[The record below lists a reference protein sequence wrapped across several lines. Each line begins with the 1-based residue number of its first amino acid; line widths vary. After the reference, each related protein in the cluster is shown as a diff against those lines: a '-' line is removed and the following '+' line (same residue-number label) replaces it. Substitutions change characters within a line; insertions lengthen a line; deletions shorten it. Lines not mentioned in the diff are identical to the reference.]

1 MKALK
6 RTIAALMSLVIVGRA
21 APVIPGGST
30 ALKPVVASAADF
42 TGDNYSYDL
51 QSATL
56 TIKGELTRDQW
67 DYITLGLLRNVKVH
81 TVYAEEGTVLPADCS
96 CFFGNLYPENTL
108 TSIDISNADTSNVT
122 NMDYMFYGC
131 NRVESLDLSN
141 FDTSNVTNMN
151 YMFGFCKSMQ
161 SLDLSSF
168 NTTNVTDMSKMFYQC
183 GSLTSLV
190 VSDFDTRNVTSMESM
205 FAYSMA
211 IVSLDLSSFDTRNVT
226 NMEGM
231 FNYCHSLETILVS
244 EKWTTPA
251 NPVRMFDDC
260 KKIVGGKGTVFSSD
274 TEDSK
279 YARIDGGKS
288 NPGYFTYKPFWKT
301 LPFDESTGTLTLT
314 GEVVK
319 EQLDEYRNDS
329 MVKHITTDGTAVLP
343 EDCNH
348 FFTEFTALEDVDL
361 STIDSTNVTDIG
373 AMFSNCKNLVTV
385 DLTGFNTNRVTSMY
399 AAFLNCSKLK
409 TIYVNKYWDASGT
422 PDEGVNSVNMFSGC
436 TSLVGGNGT
445 TYDPHYTDN
454 TYAYADQ
461 GTSRPGYLTLVDEN
475 YLLNGTLYIKNF
487 KAVDF
492 DAFSGIKRIVALEG
506 SEITNNGGTGL
517 FNANSN
523 PTLRTVTEIDLSKA
537 AISNDII
544 YLNSMFSGCSSL
556 KKVTFPADYTAS
568 NVTQM
573 ANMFRGCSAL
583 TTVNLNGFN
592 TTSLQYTSNMFDGCS
607 SLENI
612 DLSGLKTSS
621 VINMKCMF
629 YDCSSLRSLDLAGFD
644 TRIVTNMSYM
654 FSYCTSLKTIYAGD
668 NWSTDKITSS
678 SAQAEM
684 FKGCTS
690 LVGGNGTVFDSSNIG
705 KTYARIDTAD
715 TPGYLTKHCCK
726 FYAEA
731 NALRISGNVIKE
743 EVALYKNYDVEYISA
758 EKAIFPADCSDMFSD
773 FSNLVTV
780 FMNNADTS
788 KVTNMS
794 NMFKNNTKLE
804 EIRWSPCNTSN
815 VTTMRNMF
823 YNCYNLAKIDV
834 SSFDTK
840 NVTDMSGMF
849 RCCYALSSL
858 DLSNFDTS
866 NVHYMNSMFESCRG
880 LKTIDISSFDTRYVG
895 NMSYMF
901 YDCINTTTITV
912 SDKWNT
918 AASYNMS
925 YMFGDCNSLVGGNGT
940 SYAKDGV
947 KDGIYAHID
956 GGESDPGYF
965 TEKADFDFEFKHNCS
980 FQNDLSMYYAVPKE
994 SLSGYSNIRLDVS
1007 KEEYAA
1013 GATKP
1018 TLVKKT
1024 LTSYK
1029 EQTIGGVVYYMF
1041 TFDGITSTDMGSTLS
1056 AVLRADKNGVTYSSK
1071 TDKYS
1076 IKDYAMDRLLNSSS
1090 ATFKKMLVDMLNYGA
1105 AAQVHFN
1112 KNAAHLANSDLT
1124 AAQKKMGTQT
1134 LPTLKNAEKTTAVSG
1149 ATATFDKKNV
1159 SFENKTVLMYRLKFA
1174 ANQNMNNVKL
1184 TITYK
1189 TSSGASVTKTIPA
1202 SQFTKSGSYYI
1213 VSIDTIAI
1221 TDVRSVITA
1230 KIYDGSKQISN
1241 TFQYSIES
1249 YVYNR
1254 LNNSDSETFKNL
1266 VTEMM
1271 KFGISAETHFA

>member
-6 RTIAALMSLVIVGRA
+6 RTIAALMSLVIVGGA
-21 APVIPGGST
+21 APLIPGGFT
-30 ALKPVVASAADF
+30 ALKPITASAEEGSVTFDKS
-42 TGDNYSYDL
+42 TGTLVLSGAVTVDQVQEYALDL
-51 QSATL
+51 
-56 TIKGELTRDQW
+56 
-67 DYITLGLLRNVKVH
+67 KV
-81 TVYAEEGTVLPADCS
+81 TKVYAEPGTVLPAWS
-96 CFFGNLYPENTL
+96 SSLFSNFSAVTE
-108 TSIDISNADTSNVT
+108 IDLSNADSSNVT
-122 NMDYMFYGC
+122 DMSGMFAECYSLQTLNLSGLDTRKVRNIQLMFLKC
-131 NRVESLDLSN
+131 SNLQTLDLSG
-141 FDTSNVTNMN
+141 FDTSNVRNMGAMFTCCYKLESVDISEFDLTNAEDISSL
-151 YMFGFCKSMQ
+151 FCDCKS
-161 SLDLSSF
+161 LKTVDL
-168 NTTNVTDMSKMFYQC
+168 C
-183 GSLTSLV
+183 
-190 VSDFDTRNVTSMESM
+190 
-205 FAYSMA
+205 
-211 IVSLDLSSFDTRNVT
+211 SFDTSNVKE
-226 NMEGM
+226 MRSM
-231 FNYCHSLETILVS
+231 FENCYSLETITVS
-244 EKWTTPA
+244 EKWTTSDDSGK
-251 NPVRMFDDC
+251 MFLNCDSL
-260 KKIVGGKGTVFSSD
+260 VGGKGTVFD
-274 TEDSK
+274 EHHTDGE
-279 YARIDGGKS
+279 YARIDGGES
-288 NPGYFTYKPFWKT
+288 NPGYFTYKKFKDWKS

-314 GEVVK
+314 GEIRK
-319 EQLDEYRNDS
+319 EQLDKYRNDS
-329 MVKHITTDGTAVLP
+329 RVKHITTNGTAVLP

-373 AMFSNCKNLVTV
+373 AMFSDCKNLVTI

-445 TYDPHYTDN
+445 TYDSHYTDN
-454 TYAYADQ
+454 TYARADQ
-461 GTSRPGYLTLVDEN
+461 GASRPGYLTLVDEN

-487 KAVDF
+487 KTVDF

-537 AISNDII
+537 AISNSII

-556 KKVTFPADYTAS
+556 KKVMFPADYTAS

-573 ANMFRGCSAL
+573 ASMFRGCSAL

-612 DLSGLKTSS
+612 DL
-621 VINMKCMF
+621 
-629 YDCSSLRSLDLAGFD
+629 AGFD
-644 TRIVTNMSYM
+644 TRNVSDMRYM
-654 FSYCTSLKTIYAGD
+654 FSDCTSLKTIYAGD

-678 SAQAEM
+678 SAQTDM

-690 LVGGNGTVFDSSNIG
+690 LVGGNGTVFDSTNTG

-731 NALRISGNVIKE
+731 NTLRISGNVIKE
-743 EVALYKNYDVEYISA
+743 EVALYKNYDVEYIA
-758 EKAIFPADCSDMFSD
+758 ADKAIFPADCSDMFSD
-773 FSNLVTV
+773 FSNLVNV

-788 KVTNMS
+788 EVTNMS
-794 NMFKNNTKLE
+794 NMFKNNTKLA
-804 EIRWSPCNTSN
+804 EIRWSSCDTSK
-815 VTTMRNMF
+815 VTNMRNMF

-834 SSFDTK
+834 SGFDTR

-849 RCCYALSSL
+849 RCCYSLSNL

-912 SDKWNT
+912 SDKWNV
-918 AASYNMS
+918 AAGYNKS

-940 SYAKDGV
+940 SYAKDRV
-947 KDGIYAHID
+947 NDGIYAHID
-956 GGESDPGYF
+956 GGEYDPGYF

-1013 GATKP
+1013 GASKP

-1024 LTSYK
+1024 LTNYK

-1056 AVLRADKNGVTYSSK
+1056 AVLRADKKGVTYSSK

-1076 IKDYAMDRLLNSSS
+1076 IKDYAMDRLRNSNN

-1105 AAQVHFN
+1105 AAQVHFDKNVSNLAN
-1112 KNAAHLANSDLT
+1112 KNLT
-1124 AAQKKMGTQT
+1124 TAQKAMGTQT
-1134 LPTLKNAEKTTAVSG
+1134 LPTLKNAEKSTAVSG
-1149 ATATFDKKNV
+1149 ATASFDKKNV

-1174 ANQNMNNVKL
+1174 ENQNMSNVKL
-1184 TITYK
+1184 NISYK
-1189 TSSGASVTKTIPA
+1189 TSSGATVTKTIPA

-1249 YVYNR
+1249 YVNNR
-1254 LNNSDSETFKNL
+1254 LQNSDSETFKNL
-1266 VTEMM
+1266 VSEMM
-1271 KFGISAETHFA
+1271 KFGISAEEHFS

>member
-6 RTIAALMSLVIVGRA
+6 RTIAALMALVIVGGA

-30 ALKPVVASAADF
+30 ALKPITASAEFETENFTYDMSTGKLTLRGDF
-42 TGDNYSYDL
+42 STN
-51 QSATL
+51 
-56 TIKGELTRDQW
+56 
-67 DYITLGLLRNVKVH
+67 DYASFKQGLSNVKVKSI
-81 TVYAEEGTVLPADCS
+81 YAEEGTVFPANCS
-96 CFFGNLYPENTL
+96 NLFSYFDDATE
-108 TSIDISNADTSNVT
+108 IDLSNADTSKVT
-122 NMDYMFYGC
+122 DMNGLFAC
-131 NRVESLDLSN
+131 CEQVKTLDLSN
-141 FDTSNVTNMN
+141 FDTSNVTDMAW
-151 YMFGFCKSMQ
+151 MFSGCWNLKN
-161 SLDLSSF
+161 LDLSSF
-168 NTTNVTDMSKMFYQC
+168 DTSKVKNMDLMFYN
-183 GSLTSLV
+183 TSLETIDL
-190 VSDFDTRNVTSMESM
+190 SNFDTRNVTSMKQMFCLCERTES
-205 FAYSMA
+205 
-211 IVSLDLSSFDTRNVT
+211 IDISSFDTRNVT
-226 NMEGM
+226 NMDYM
-231 FNYCHSLETILVS
+231 FGYTHFLKTIYASSL
-244 EKWTTPA
+244 WTTE
-251 NPVRMFDDC
+251 NVQQQNDMFGEC
-260 KKIVGGKGTVFSSD
+260 WHITGGSGTKFKNAGI
-274 TEDSK
+274 K
-279 YARIDGGKS
+279 YARIDGGES
-288 NPGYFTYKPFWKT
+288 DPGYFTYKPFWKT

-329 MVKHITTDGTAVLP
+329 RVKHITTDGTAVLP

-348 FFTEFTALEDVDL
+348 FFAGFTALEDVDL

-373 AMFSNCKNLVTV
+373 AMFSDCKNLVTV

-445 TYDPHYTDN
+445 TYDPNYTDN

-461 GTSRPGYLTLVDEN
+461 GASRPGYLTLVDEN

-487 KAVDF
+487 KTVDF

-517 FNANSN
+517 FNGNSN
-523 PTLRTVTEIDLSKA
+523 TTLRTVTEIDLSKA

-556 KKVTFPADYTAS
+556 KKVTFPADYKAS

-573 ANMFRGCSAL
+573 ASMFRGCSAL

-607 SLENI
+607 SLEI
-612 DLSGLKTSS
+612 
-621 VINMKCMF
+621 I
-629 YDCSSLRSLDLAGFD
+629 DLAGFD
-644 TRIVTNMSYM
+644 TRNVTDMRYM
-654 FSYCTSLKTIYAGD
+654 FSDCTSLKTIYAGD

-678 SAQAEM
+678 SAQTDM

-690 LVGGNGTVFDSSNIG
+690 LVGGNGTVYDSSNTG

-715 TPGYLTKHCCK
+715 TPGYLTKHCCWLSSNGK
-726 FYAEA
+726 QLFIE
-731 NALRISGNVIKE
+731 GNVSKE
-743 EVALYKNYDVEYISA
+743 EVALYKNKGVTMISVLDT
-758 EKAIFPADCSDMFSD
+758 AILPADCSGLFSGFANVITIGFDGADTSKMTNMSDMFKDCSKMSILYFID
-773 FSNLVTV
+773 T
-780 FMNNADTS
+780 DTS
-788 KVTNMS
+788 KVTN
-794 NMFKNNTKLE
+794 
-804 EIRWSPCNTSN
+804 
-815 VTTMRNMF
+815 MRNMF

-834 SSFDTK
+834 SGFDTR

-866 NVHYMNSMFESCRG
+866 NVRYMNSMFESCRG
-880 LKTIDISSFDTRYVG
+880 LKTIDISSFDTSCVG

-901 YDCINTTTITV
+901 YDCINTATITV
-912 SDKWNT
+912 SDKWNV
-918 AASYNMS
+918 AAGYNTS

-1007 KEEYAA
+1007 KEEYAS

-1018 TLVKKT
+1018 TLVNRT
-1024 LTSYK
+1024 ITSYK
-1029 EQTIGGVVYYMF
+1029 EKTIGGVAYYMF

-1076 IKDYAMDRLLNSSS
+1076 IKDYAMDRLQNSNN

-1105 AAQVHFN
+1105 AAQVHFD
-1112 KNAAHLANSDLT
+1112 KNATNLVNKDLT
-1124 AAQKKMGTQT
+1124 AAQKAMGTQN
-1134 LPTLKNAEKTTAVSG
+1134 LPTLKNAEKSTAVSG

-1174 ANQNMNNVKL
+1174 ANQNMSNVKL

-1189 TSSGASVTKTIPA
+1189 TSSGTSVTKTIPA

-1213 VSIDTIAI
+1213 ASIDTIAI

-1249 YVYNR
+1249 YVNNR
-1254 LNNSDSETFKNL
+1254 LQNSDSETFKNL

-1271 KFGISAETHFA
+1271 KFGISAEEHFS